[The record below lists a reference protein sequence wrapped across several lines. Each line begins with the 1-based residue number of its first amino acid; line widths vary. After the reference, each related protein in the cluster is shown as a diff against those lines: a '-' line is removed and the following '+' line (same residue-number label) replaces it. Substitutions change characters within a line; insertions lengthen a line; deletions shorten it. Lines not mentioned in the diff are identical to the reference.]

1 VEFIDP
7 AQATKELYPVDWV
20 ALLAGV
26 LVLLVAG
33 TFLVSR
39 GQSWSDFR
47 SGLALGLGG
56 LLSKELR
63 SRSRGW
69 RPMLLL
75 TGYLLALTLAVA
87 GFLALMEQ
95 AGGAIQPTIGLQ
107 LFSVLALGL
116 VMMLAFITPAL
127 TVGAVSGERER
138 RTLELLLVTRAS
150 PLGLAAGKL
159 LGALVYILF
168 LLVASL
174 PAFALVYLF
183 AGVPPTNLGMVLA
196 VAVMT
201 AVAHAA
207 LGLMMSA
214 LLRRTLV
221 ASVVTYLV
229 VLATVLGLP
238 FISAILGV
246 SQMARPESSM
256 APTSV
261 SPPVYLYAS
270 PLMSVSSVLPGGG
283 QGFGGGLV
291 GDIVTRAFLGGGGYY
306 GGAPMMPASSSSFV
320 SRTVYVTGFNPMTGQ
335 TETAVGWA
343 PWVYHFLIGGVL
355 TLLSVLVAAVSLAPV
370 KPWRGWRTGRRP
382 AAAPV
387 EQEAA

>member
-7 AQATKELYPVDWV
+7 AQATRELYPIDWV
-20 ALLAGV
+20 AVLAGV
-26 LVLLVAG
+26 LILLVVG

-39 GQSWSDFR
+39 GQSWGEFR

-75 TGYLLALTLAVA
+75 TGYLLALTMAVA

-95 AGGAIQPTIGLQ
+95 AGGAIQPTIGVQ

-168 LLVASL
+168 LLVASM

-183 AGVPPTNLGMVLA
+183 TGVPPLNLGMVLA
-196 VAVMT
+196 VGVVT
-201 AVAHAA
+201 ALAHAA

-229 VLATVLGLP
+229 VLVTVLGLP

-246 SQMARPESSM
+246 AQMARPESSM
-256 APTSV
+256 GPSIA

-283 QGFGGGLV
+283 QGFGGSV
-291 GDIVTRAFLGGGGYY
+291 GDIVTRTFIGGGGYY
-306 GGAPMMPASSSSFV
+306 GGGIVSAPASSSGV
-320 SRTVYVTGFNPMTGQ
+320 SRTVYVTGYNPMTGQ
-335 TETAVGWA
+335 TETAIGWA

-370 KPWRGWRTGRRP
+370 KPWRGWRMRRRP
-382 AAAPV
+382 VAAV
-387 EQEAA
+387 VQQEAA

>member
-1 VEFIDP
+1 MDYMGMTEP
-7 AQATKELYPVDWV
+7 TTELYPIDW
-20 ALLAGV
+20 ALALAGV
-26 LVLLVAG
+26 LVLL
-33 TFLVSR
+33 LVGVVLLSR
-39 GQSWSDFR
+39 GQSWTDFR

-75 TGYLLALTLAVA
+75 TGYLAALTGAVS
-87 GFLALMEQ
+87 GFLVLMEQ
-95 AGGAIQPTIGLQ
+95 AGGAISPTVGMQ

-116 VMMLAFITPAL
+116 VVMMAFITPAL

-168 LLVASL
+168 LMVASL

-183 AGVPPTNLGMVLA
+183 TGVPATYLGMVLA
-196 VAVMT
+196 VGAVT

-207 LGLMMSA
+207 LGLMLSA

-221 ASVVTYLV
+221 ASVAAYLV

-238 FISAILGV
+238 FVAAVLGV
-246 SQMARPESSM
+246 AQMARGEM
-256 APTSV
+256 QGGPT
-261 SPPVYLYAS
+261 SPPVYMYAS
-270 PLMSVSSVLPGGG
+270 PLISVSSVLPGSGTMPG
-283 QGFGGGLV
+283 SEIPLV
-291 GDIVTRAFLGGGGYY
+291 GDIVRIVLSGGRY
-306 GGAPMMPASSSSFV
+306 GTLAMPASSVGVSSR
-320 SRTVYVTGFNPMTGQ
+320 SVYVIGSNPITGQ

-343 PWVYHFLIGGVL
+343 PWVYHFLYSGVI
-355 TLLSVLVAAVSLAPV
+355 TLLSVVAGGLALAPV
-370 KPWRGWRTGRRP
+370 KPWRGWRLKRP
-382 AAAPV
+382 VASSAKQKPA
-387 EQEAA
+387 